1 MCILDEYGYY
11 AVQGFAVVPAQARS
25 LGFSAIFA
33 GQDLPAFQKASK
45 EEAASIGAN
54 TNIKI
59 CMKLEDPTETW
70 DFFTKTAGEAY
81 VTKVDSFQ
89 TKETSIAN
97 SYMDTKSSSF
107 EKRARVDLLDL
118 KEQTEGEAHIFFK
131 SKIVRARMFYAN
143 PKPVK
148 QLKINQFL
156 KVEPPPDDYLM
167 KLQKQLAS
175 FQSILE
181 SGDLSINKAVE
192 NEEITLISKALKE
205 STIVEPIERGV
216 AALIAFHG
224 QNEPE
229 PVEDI
234 VEEEVEGALTIF
246 SKLRIDP
253 NAPPI
258 LVADKEVFSEP
269 LLPINETRNQ
279 MITIERLA
287 GAKDKYAGTVANE
300 LIKDF
305 QIATSYPPEERDV
318 IDVQELTGI
327 IRDLSAKISAEREKA
342 NKKAAEELT

>member
-1 MCILDEYGYY
+1 
-11 AVQGFAVVPAQARS
+11 
-25 LGFSAIFA
+25 
-33 GQDLPAFQKASK
+33 
-45 EEAASIGAN
+45 
-54 TNIKI
+54 
-59 CMKLEDPTETW
+59 MKLEDPTETW

-258 LVADKEVFSEP
+258 LVSDKEVFSEP

-318 IDVQELTGI
+318 IDVQELTGV